1 MLSPQRESE
10 LRKDFVQAG
19 ERVEV
24 PSGLSGRLLNSEYSF
39 GPPRHLARALV
50 LATAVV
56 LALAGAAIGL
66 TLAGRQPVAAS
77 GLASEFQVFNRP
89 ATQSDSPDRNVS
101 YIRLTERL
109 GQPTAVRL
117 LAQNPGNGISTVYA
131 VTYPHQICLVEQDS
145 SGGSAG
151 CNSVEGL
158 EGKHVMFEVIYP
170 SSPPGSLRVPVALG
184 LVANDVMN
192 VTINGSATPVANN
205 FFMATLANQSPL
217 EPLTLTVQLSDGA
230 PITTTLSGN

>member
-1 MLSPQRESE
+1 MLNLQLEIE
-10 LRKDFVQAG
+10 LRRDFVQAG
-19 ERVEV
+19 ERVEI
-24 PSGLSGRLLNSEYSF
+24 PSGLRERLLNSEYSF

-50 LATAVV
+50 LAAVVV

-101 YIRLTERL
+101 YVRLTERL

-145 SGGSAG
+145 SGGGAG

-158 EGKHVMFEVIYP
+158 ESKHVMFEGMYP
-170 SSPPGSLRVPVALG
+170 SSPPGSLKEPVALG
-184 LVANDVMN
+184 LVANDVTK
-192 VTINGSATPVANN
+192 VTINRSATPVANN
-205 FFMATLANQSPL
+205 FFMAPLADQSPL
-217 EPLTLTVQLSDGA
+217 EPLILTVQLSDGA
-230 PITTTLSGN
+230 PITTTLNGS